1 MMNMMFATMNHH
13 LLRAAAYSPP
23 SSVVRNGANRSITI
37 FRSFS
42 ASSSSHVKVN
52 GNGVD
57 HFDILGVERTYT
69 VPIDELKSRYKQL
82 MKELHPDRYAT
93 APKDEATQKAAMAT
107 NVTRAYSVI
116 GDPLSRALHLLDL
129 HGSPI
134 QESNDQSL
142 VDHDLLLEV
151 MEIREQIENASTD
164 DEMKPILQS
173 TVARRDELIG
183 QLATAFREKR
193 ISDAKLLTA
202 KLQYWSR
209 IEETIVNKMTSVHK
223 Q

>member
-13 LLRAAAYSPP
+13 LRRAAVCPPP
-23 SSVVRNGANRSITI
+23 SSVVRNGANRSITV

-42 ASSSSHVKVN
+42 ASSSSSHVKE
-52 GNGVD
+52 NGVD

-93 APKDEATQKAAMAT
+93 APKDVATQKAAMAT

-151 MEIREQIENASTD
+151 MEIREQIENVSTD
-164 DEMKPILQS
+164 DELKPILQS
-173 TVARRDELIG
+173 TVARRDELIC

-202 KLQYWSR
+202 KLQYWTT
-209 IEETIVNKMTSVHK
+209 IETTIVNKMTCP
-223 Q
+223 

>member
-13 LLRAAAYSPP
+13 LRRAAVCPPP

-37 FRSFS
+37 FRSLS
-42 ASSSSHVKVN
+42 ASSSSSSHVKVKE
-52 GNGVD
+52 NGVD

-93 APKDEATQKAAMAT
+93 APKDVATQKAAMAT
-107 NVTRAYSVI
+107 NVTLAYSVI

-164 DEMKPILQS
+164 DEMRPILQS

-193 ISDAKLLTA
+193 ISDAKILTA
-202 KLQYWSR
+202 KLQYWTR
-209 IEETIVNKMTSVHK
+209 IEETIVNKMTSET
-223 Q
+223 

>member
-1 MMNMMFATMNHH
+1 MNMFATLNH
-13 LLRAAAYSPP
+13 LRRAAVCPPPYS
-23 SSVVRNGANRSITI
+23 VRNGANRSIII

-42 ASSSSHVKVN
+42 ASTSSHVKVK

-57 HFDILGVERTYT
+57 HFDILGVERTYA
-69 VPIDELKSRYKQL
+69 VPIDELKSRYKHL

-93 APKDEATQKAAMAT
+93 APKDVATQKAAMAT

-164 DEMKPILQS
+164 DEMKPMFQS
-173 TVARRDELIG
+173 TVARKDELIG
-183 QLATAFREKR
+183 QLATAFRENR

-202 KLQYWSR
+202 KLQYWTR

-223 Q
+223 